1 MIGGSVMKQQFNVTG
16 MSCAACS
23 AHVEK
28 AVRALPGLQDV
39 QVNLLAG
46 SMTTE
51 YTEDQLSDQ
60 EIIQAVIDAGYGA
73 SVKGKAAMQQAS
85 AADNGQQE
93 LKSMQQRIVTSF
105 VFLIVLMYISMG
117 SMVGLPI
124 PAFLSGA
131 ENAVNF
137 ALTQFLLTIPIVI
150 VNKKYYINGFKTLW
164 HRAPTMDALIAVGSS
179 AALIYGVFVLY
190 QLGWGLGH
198 QDMPRVHQYMHDLYF
213 ESAAMILT
221 LVTLGKYFETRAKKK
236 TGEAISKL
244 MDLRPKTAVILR
256 DGTEVTVPI
265 EEVQVGDLVV
275 VRPGQNI
282 PVDGIITEGQAAL
295 DEAALTGESIPV
307 EKGVGDTVIAATINK
322 NGFITFRASR
332 VGDQTTLSQ
341 IIRLVEEASASKA
354 PIAKLADRV
363 AGVFVPIVL
372 GIALITLIVWLL
384 VGQTFTFALS
394 CAIAVLVISC
404 PCALGLATP
413 VAIMVGTGVGAE
425 NGVLFQS
432 AEALELLHKVDAV
445 VLDKTGTV
453 TEGHPVVTDL
463 KAFGVSEKELLE
475 IAYTLEQPSEHPL
488 AEAIVTYAKAKQTRS
503 LSISGFEAQTGKGI
517 TALIDGHACIAG
529 KATMLEAQGIST
541 SQGSDYGNELAQ
553 QGKTPLYFARD
564 GILIGVI
571 GVADVVKPSS
581 KQAID
586 QFKHLGIDVTL
597 LTGDHRIT
605 AQAICNHLG
614 IPHVIAEV
622 LPQDKEREVR
632 RLQAEGKT
640 VAMVGDGIN
649 DAPALA
655 RADVGI
661 AIGAGTDVAIS
672 SADVV
677 LMKSDLM
684 DAVNAIR
691 LSRSVI
697 RNIKENLFWAFIY
710 NCIGIPLAAGVFW
723 IPFALKLSPMF
734 GAVAMSLS
742 SVCVVSNALRLK
754 FFRPLHAEINPQTP
768 AVSMAETTDTRKDES
783 TMEKTIVIEGMMCPH
798 CSGHV
803 HDALCKLPGVQSAE
817 VSHETGEAICTLS
830 EDVANEV
837 LTQAVTDAG
846 YKVVGIE

>member
-1 MIGGSVMKQQFNVTG
+1 MKQQFNVTG

-28 AVRALPGLQDV
+28 AVRALPGMQDV

-46 SMTTE
+46 SMTAE
-51 YTEDQLSDQ
+51 FSESQVCDQD
-60 EIIQAVIDAGYGA
+60 IIQAVIDAGYGA
-73 SVKGKAAMQQAS
+73 SVKGKANTTQA
-85 AADNGQQE
+85 AAPDQGQQE
-93 LKSMQQRIVTSF
+93 LRSMKHRILVSF
-105 VFLIVLMYISMG
+105 AFLIVLMYVSMG
-117 SMVGLPI
+117 SMIGLPI
-124 PAFLSGA
+124 PSFLTGP

-137 ALTQFLLTIPIVI
+137 ALTQFLLTLPIVI
-150 VNKKYYINGFKTLW
+150 VNKKYYVNGFKTLW
-164 HRAPTMDALIAVGSS
+164 HRAPTMDALIAVGSG
-179 AALIYGVFVLY
+179 AALVYGIFVLY

-198 QDMPRVHQYMHDLYF
+198 QDLDRVHQYMHDLYF

-244 MDLRPKTAVILR
+244 MDLRPQTAVILR
-256 DGTEVTVPI
+256 NGAEVTVPV

-275 VRPGQNI
+275 VRPGQSI

-307 EKGVGDTVIAATINK
+307 EKGVGDAVIAATINK
-322 NGFITFRASR
+322 NGFITFQASR
-332 VGDQTTLSQ
+332 VGDETTLSQ

-363 AGVFVPIVL
+363 AGVFVPVVL
-372 GIALITLIVWLL
+372 GIALVTLIIWLL

-453 TEGHPVVTDL
+453 TEGHPAVTDL
-463 KAFGVSEKELLE
+463 KSFGVSEQALLE
-475 IAYTLEQPSEHPL
+475 IAYALEQPSEHPL
-488 AEAIVTYAKAKQTRS
+488 AEAIITYAQNRRTRS
-503 LSISGFEAQTGKGI
+503 LPIQGFEAQPGKGI
-517 TALIDGHACIAG
+517 TAQVDGHSCMAG
-529 KATMLEAQGIST
+529 KAAMLEAQGIIT
-541 SQGSDYGNELAQ
+541 TIGAEYAQALAQ
-553 QGKTPLYFARD
+553 QGKTPLFFARD
-564 GILIGVI
+564 GVLIGIV

-581 KQAID
+581 KAAIE
-586 QFKHLGIDVTL
+586 QFKRLGIDVTL
-597 LTGDHRIT
+597 LTGDHRVT
-605 AQAICNHLG
+605 AQAICEQLN

-632 RLQAEGKT
+632 RLQESGKT

-734 GAVAMSLS
+734 GAAAMSLS

-754 FFRPLHAEINPQTP
+754 FFRPIASSTESQNPTFSS
-768 AVSMAETTDTRKDES
+768 VEVDTTELRKDES
-783 TMEKTIVIEGMMCPH
+783 TMTKTISIEGMMCPH

-803 HDALCKLPGVQSAE
+803 HDALCKLSGVEAAE
-817 VSHETGEAICTLS
+817 VSHENGKAICTLS
-830 EDVANEV
+830 ASVSDEA

-846 YKVVGIE
+846 YKVLGIE

>member
-1 MIGGSVMKQQFNVTG
+1 MKQQFNVTG
-16 MSCAACS
+16 MSCASCS

-28 AVRALPGLQDV
+28 AVRALPGVTDV

-46 SMTTE
+46 NMTASYE
-51 YTEDQLSDQ
+51 EGQIGEQD
-60 EIIQAVIDAGYGA
+60 IIDAVTDAGYGA
-73 SVKGKAAMQQAS
+73 SVRGKTTVPQPVQADEGQHELRVMQH
-85 AADNGQQE
+85 
-93 LKSMQQRIVTSF
+93 RIVISF
-105 VFLIVLMYISMG
+105 AFLIVLMYVSMG
-117 SMVGLPI
+117 SMIGLPL
-124 PAFLSGA
+124 PGFLAGP
-131 ENAVNF
+131 ENAANF
-137 ALTQFLLTIPIVI
+137 ALTQFLLTLPIVL
-150 VNKKYYINGFKTLW
+150 VNKKYYTNGFKTLLR
-164 HRAPTMDALIAVGSS
+164 RAPTMDALIAVGSG
-179 AALIYGVFVLY
+179 AALVYGVFVMY

-198 QDMPRVHQYMHDLYF
+198 QDMARVHQYMHDLYF

-244 MDLRPKTAVILR
+244 MDLRPKTALILR
-256 DGTEVTVPI
+256 NGQQVTVPV
-265 EEVQVGDLVV
+265 EEVQVNDLVI
-275 VRPGQNI
+275 VRPGQSI
-282 PVDGIITEGQAAL
+282 PVDGVIVEGQAAL

-322 NGFITFRASR
+322 NGFLTFRATR
-332 VGDQTTLSQ
+332 VGEETTLSQ
-341 IIRLVEEASASKA
+341 IIRLVEDASASKA
-354 PIAKLADRV
+354 PIAKLADKV

-372 GIALITLIVWLL
+372 GISLVTWIVWMLL
-384 VGQTFTFALS
+384 GQPFTFALS
-394 CAIAVLVISC
+394 CAITVLVISC

-432 AEALELLHKVDAV
+432 AEALEQLHKVNAV

-453 TEGHPVVTDL
+453 TEGHPTVTDL
-463 KAFGVSEKELLE
+463 KAFDVSETELLE
-475 IAYTLEQPSEHPL
+475 VAYALEQPSEHPL
-488 AEAIVTYAKAKQTRS
+488 AEAIVSYAQQRQVHS
-503 LSISGFEAQTGKGI
+503 LPTQGFTAQVGKGI
-517 TALIDGHACIAG
+517 AAVIDGHSCIAG
-529 KATMLEAQGIST
+529 KAALLEAEGIST
-541 SQGSDYGNELAQ
+541 AAASHYGEALAQ

-581 KQAID
+581 KAAVAQL
-586 QFKHLGIDVTL
+586 KRLGIDVTL

-605 AQAICNHLG
+605 AQAICEQLD
-614 IPHVIAEV
+614 IPHVISEV

-632 RLQAEGKT
+632 RLQETGKI

-723 IPFALKLSPMF
+723 IPWALKLNPMF
-734 GAVAMSLS
+734 GAAAMSLS
-742 SVCVVSNALRLK
+742 SVCVVFNALRLK
-754 FFRPLHAEINPQTP
+754 FFRPLPSPVLSASHVPTSEPTHI
-768 AVSMAETTDTRKDES
+768 RKDES

-803 HDALCKLPGVQSAE
+803 QDALCQLSGVQSAQ
-817 VSHETGEAICTLS
+817 VSHETGKAVCTLS
-830 EDVANEV
+830 APVSDEA
-837 LTQAVTDAG
+837 LTKAVTDAG
-846 YKVVGIE
+846 YRVVEIV

>member
-1 MIGGSVMKQQFNVTG
+1 
-16 MSCAACS
+16 
-23 AHVEK
+23 
-28 AVRALPGLQDV
+28 
-39 QVNLLAG
+39 
-46 SMTTE
+46 
-51 YTEDQLSDQ
+51 
-60 EIIQAVIDAGYGA
+60 
-73 SVKGKAAMQQAS
+73 
-85 AADNGQQE
+85 
-93 LKSMQQRIVTSF
+93 
-105 VFLIVLMYISMG
+105 
-117 SMVGLPI
+117 
-124 PAFLSGA
+124 
-131 ENAVNF
+131 
-137 ALTQFLLTIPIVI
+137 
-150 VNKKYYINGFKTLW
+150 
-164 HRAPTMDALIAVGSS
+164 
-179 AALIYGVFVLY
+179 Y

-213 ESAAMILT
+213 ESAAKILT

-265 EEVQVGDLVV
+265 EEVQIGDLVV

-488 AEAIVTYAKAKQTRS
+488 AEAIVTYAQEKQARS
-503 LSISGFEAQTGKGI
+503 LSISSFEAQTGNGI
-517 TALIDGHACIAG
+517 TALIDELACIAG
-529 KATMLEAQGIST
+529 KAAMLEAQGIST
-541 SQGSDYGNELAQ
+541 SQGADYGNELAQ

-605 AQAICNHLG
+605 AQA
-614 IPHVIAEV
+614 
-622 LPQDKEREVR
+622 
-632 RLQAEGKT
+632 
-640 VAMVGDGIN
+640 
-649 DAPALA
+649 
-655 RADVGI
+655 
-661 AIGAGTDVAIS
+661 
-672 SADVV
+672 
-677 LMKSDLM
+677 
-684 DAVNAIR
+684 
-691 LSRSVI
+691 
-697 RNIKENLFWAFIY
+697 
-710 NCIGIPLAAGVFW
+710 
-723 IPFALKLSPMF
+723 
-734 GAVAMSLS
+734 
-742 SVCVVSNALRLK
+742 
-754 FFRPLHAEINPQTP
+754 
-768 AVSMAETTDTRKDES
+768 
-783 TMEKTIVIEGMMCPH
+783 
-798 CSGHV
+798 
-803 HDALCKLPGVQSAE
+803 
-817 VSHETGEAICTLS
+817 
-830 EDVANEV
+830 
-837 LTQAVTDAG
+837 
-846 YKVVGIE
+846 

>member
-1 MIGGSVMKQQFNVTG
+1 MKQQFNVTG

-28 AVRALPGLQDV
+28 AVRALPGLQNV

-51 YTEDQLSDQ
+51 YTEGQLSDQ
-60 EIIQAVIDAGYGA
+60 QIIQAVIDAGYGA
-73 SVKGKAAMQQAS
+73 SVKGKAAAAPQADPS
-85 AADNGQQE
+85 GNGE
-93 LKSMQQRIVTSF
+93 LKAMQQRIVTSF

-124 PAFLSGA
+124 PSFLSGT

-137 ALTQFLLTIPIVI
+137 ALTQFLLTLPIVI

-179 AALIYGVFVLY
+179 AALIYGIFVLY

-198 QDMPRVHQYMHDLYF
+198 QDLPRVHQYMHDLYF

-256 DGTEVTVPI
+256 DGLEVTVPI

-275 VRPGQNI
+275 VRPGQSI
-282 PVDGIITEGQAAL
+282 PVDGVITQGQAAV

-307 EKGVGDTVIAATINK
+307 EKAVGDTVIAATINK

-332 VGDQTTLSQ
+332 VGDETTLSQ

-372 GIALITLIVWLL
+372 GIALLTLIVWLL
-384 VGQTFTFALS
+384 AGQTFTFALS

-432 AEALELLHKVDAV
+432 AEALELLHKVNAV

-453 TEGHPVVTDL
+453 TEGHPTVTDL
-463 KAFGVSEKELLE
+463 KAFGVQDTELLE

-488 AEAIVTYAKAKQTRS
+488 AEAIVTYAQSKQTRS
-503 LSISGFEAQTGKGI
+503 LSISNFEAQTSKGI
-517 TALIDGHACIAG
+517 TAIIDGHTCMAG
-529 KATMLEAQGIST
+529 KAAMLEMQGISVA
-541 SQGSDYGNELAQ
+541 QGASFGNELAQ

-564 GILIGVI
+564 GVLIGVI

-581 KQAID
+581 KEAIY
-586 QFKHLGIDVTL
+586 QFKRLGIDVTL

-605 AQAICNHLG
+605 AQAICDQLG

-632 RLQAEGKT
+632 RLQSEGKT

-734 GAVAMSLS
+734 GAAAMSLS

-754 FFRPLHAEINPQTP
+754 FFRPLHAEIKTQTP
-768 AVSMAETTDTRKDES
+768 AVSLAENNDTRKDES
-783 TMEKTIVIEGMMCPH
+783 TMKKTIVIEGMMCPH

-803 HDALCKLPGVQSAE
+803 HDALCKLSGVASAE
-817 VSHETGEAICTLS
+817 VSHETGKAVCTLS
-830 EDVANEV
+830 ADVSNDV
-837 LTQAVTDAG
+837 LTQAVTEAG

>member
-1 MIGGSVMKQQFNVTG
+1 MKQQFNVTG

-51 YTEDQLSDQ
+51 YTEGQLSDQ

-73 SVKGKAAMQQAS
+73 SVKGKTAAQQAS

-124 PAFLSGA
+124 PSFLSGV

-488 AEAIVTYAKAKQTRS
+488 AEAIVTYAQEKQTRS

-529 KATMLEAQGIST
+529 KAAMLEAQGIST
-541 SQGSDYGNELAQ
+541 SQGADYGNELAQ

-564 GILIGVI
+564 SILIGVI

-605 AQAICNHLG
+605 AQAICDQLG

-734 GAVAMSLS
+734 GAAAMSLS

-768 AVSMAETTDTRKDES
+768 AVSMAEATDTRKDES

-803 HDALCKLPGVQSAE
+803 RDALCKLPGVQSAE
-817 VSHETGEAICTLS
+817 VSHETGKAICTLS